1 MLKRMNS
8 SNTGCLDW
16 LKHFNIC
23 GRKTTTTTTTH
34 EEAVVVVNDT
44 KQAIESTMNHP
55 PQNNDRDENIDRFIE
70 EMMESDG
77 INQAWIPDYIE
88 RKLYRNILKTVHAHL
103 EQLARSARIEV
114 AGMRVTF
121 VVET

>member
-1 MLKRMNS
+1 MNS